1 MSNTS
6 INVRFATGKVPVQR
20 WNVANLITSRLDPYV
35 NFGRSNAWRLQID
48 DKHPRLSDKQMLLL
62 FKPETL
68 SKGAD
73 SARIID
79 RTFECAADH
88 GYEIE
93 GVSLLS
99 GPYIARQGIIERHY
113 AQINKAYRE
122 GGSALS
128 ADALDKLSECF
139 GEVPQSCDVLGGES
153 FMKFFGM
160 KPTEINDLWVSSQGF
175 GKVKKLSSGVYAT
188 RYDSGRFMAKYLI
201 NGFHAGQIANF
212 CAPGRITAAV
222 SLRSGDNAS
231 SWAEMRSGFAG
242 ATDPSRAKAGSVR
255 NWLLNNRAAIGMETV
270 DTQLNGIH
278 LSAGPIESMA
288 EIPNW
293 FPWVRS
299 HQTVMG
305 RLLGAF
311 MSEEEI
317 SDLALNPE
325 VPGQGKPIF
334 DLTEGKEPEAA
345 APAAYAVKSSRMEP

>member
-1 MSNTS
+1 MANTS
-6 INVRFATGKVPVQR
+6 INVRFATGKVPVER
-20 WNVANLITSRLDPYV
+20 WNVANLITSRLGPSVPY
-35 NFGRSNAWRLQID
+35 GRSNAWRLQID
-48 DKHPRLSDKQMLLL
+48 DKHPGLSDKQMLLL

-68 SKGAD
+68 SKAAD
-73 SARIID
+73 STRIID

-99 GPYIARQGIIERHY
+99 GPHIARQGIMERHY

-122 GGSALS
+122 GCPALS
-128 ADALDKLSECF
+128 ADAMEKLAEHF

-160 KPTEINDLWVSSQGF
+160 KPSEMNDLWVSSQGF
-175 GKVKKLSSGVYAT
+175 GKVKKLSPGVYCAPYST
-188 RYDSGRFMAKYLI
+188 GRFMTKYLL
-201 NGFHAGQIANF
+201 NGFHAMQLANF
-212 CAPGRITAAV
+212 TSPGRITAAV

-231 SWAEMRSGFAG
+231 SWSEMRSDFAG
-242 ATDPSRAKAGSVR
+242 ATDPSGAKSGSVR
-255 NWLLNNRAAIGMETV
+255 NWLLNNRAAIGMQTV

-293 FPWVRS
+293 FPWVKP

-334 DLTEGKEPEAA
+334 DLTEGKEPEDAVQ
-345 APAAYAVKSSRMEP
+345 AAYAVKSSRMEP